1 MAFKMKG
8 WQAHSS
14 SPFKDPKGK
23 FFTNLKDKLVGG
35 VKTLNALRR
44 DLWEDIKD
52 KSINMSNATGMGS
65 DWVDSQ
71 RANDARINAQ
81 RQKYID
87 ALRAQREEK

>member
-35 VKTLNALRR
+35 VR

-52 KSINMSNATGMGS
+52 KSINMSNAAGMGA

-87 ALRAQREEK
+87 ALKAQREEK

>member
-23 FFTNLKDKLVGG
+23 FFTNLKDKFMGG
-35 VKTLNALRR
+35 VR
-44 DLWEDIKD
+44 DLWQDIKD

-71 RANDARINAQ
+71 RANDARINAE

-87 ALRAQREEK
+87 ALKAQREKK